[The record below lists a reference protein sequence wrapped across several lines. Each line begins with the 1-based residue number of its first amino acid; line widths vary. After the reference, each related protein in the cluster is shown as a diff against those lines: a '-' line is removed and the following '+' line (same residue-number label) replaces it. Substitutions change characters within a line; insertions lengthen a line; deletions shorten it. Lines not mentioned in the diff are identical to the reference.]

1 MGFGLVAAAVTLIF
15 LYRVYREPRR
25 LSNAVWLVV
34 ALGFAGM
41 WLLARLRDSPVPI
54 DLVVAVCMVLAF
66 LLTLGLPF
74 ALIANGAVMWRRE
87 GHRLANLLSLLAGIA
102 LFALYATT
110 VYTVGFVRT
119 PWIIATV
126 VSMIL
131 VAGYFAVLFTA
142 FVLYSALYSRLG
154 RRTRATAVIVLGSGL
169 LGDRVPPLLAARL
182 DKAAECHRRAVEA
195 GADQVL
201 VVSGGQGEDE
211 DVSEAEAMS
220 AYLRRA
226 DIPAEAILLEDKATT
241 TEQNL
246 RYSADL
252 LAARGRH
259 GRLLA
264 VTNNYHVFRTAV
276 LSRRLK
282 LPLDVIGARTASYF
296 MPSAFLREFVALLSE
311 YWRTNLAAC
320 VLLGSAAPLLA
331 LLGAT
336 NG

>member
-15 LYRVYREPRR
+15 LYRVYSEPRR
-25 LSNAVWLVV
+25 LSNAIWLIV
-34 ALGFAGM
+34 ALGFAGL
-41 WLLARLRDSPVPI
+41 WLLSTLRDGPLPL
-54 DLVVAVCMVLAF
+54 DLLVGFGAVLAF
-66 LLTLGLPF
+66 LATLGLPF

-102 LFALYATT
+102 LLVLYATT
-110 VYTVGFVRT
+110 VYTLGFVRT
-119 PWIIATV
+119 PWVLASV
-126 VSMIL
+126 ASMIL
-131 VAGYFAVLFTA
+131 IAGYFAVLFTA

-154 RRTRATAVIVLGSGL
+154 RRTRASAVIVLGSGL
-169 LGDRVPPLLAARL
+169 IGDRVPPLLAARL
-182 DKAAECHRRAVEA
+182 DKAAECHRRAVAA
-195 GADQVL
+195 GSELVL

-211 DVSEAEAMS
+211 DVSEADAMS
-220 AYLRRA
+220 AYLRRSG
-226 DIPAEAILLEDKATT
+226 IPAEAILLEDKATT

-246 RYSADL
+246 RYSTDL
-252 LAARGRH
+252 LAAHGRR

-320 VLLGSAAPLLA
+320 VLLGGAAPLLVLVA
-331 LLGAT
+331 
-336 NG
+336 